1 MYFSGS
7 NDLSCPNEIDRF
19 STLNEK
25 ARLKYKVGLMSYSEM
40 SLLNNSSIRKTGE
53 RYWTGSPDHSN
64 GFAGIGFVNYS
75 DGSMAH
81 IYIVDTNN

>member
-1 MYFSGS
+1 
-7 NDLSCPNEIDRF
+7 
-19 STLNEK
+19 
-25 ARLKYKVGLMSYSEM
+25 MSYRKM

-53 RYWTGSPDHSN
+53 RYWTGSPDYSN

-81 IYIVDTNN
+81 TYIVDTDN